1 MTNPLSTGSSREKTP
16 QRNVSKTRRWFLEN
30 RREIIDNLSWNRLE
44 NSRDY
49 RTSKIVQ
56 NYNQKS
62 NPKPGINT
70 SHFSPCGLNVYLRL
84 PKSIPNISLTSVRT
98 QTDYG
103 GGYCFF
109 FSLFSPLPSQ
119 PIPITSWASILMNF
133 RKQQHNSSQITFIPT
148 QMWDEKRG
156 LKRRKKFISHQNS
169 KFEQMR
175 GIKKESKSWQKS
187 LLFRIVGFE
196 KTTLFSASK
205 FIDGYQFVF
214 FFWNAK
220 TCPREKKRKK
230 ISIF

>member
-109 FSLFSPLPSQ
+109 FSPS
-119 PIPITSWASILMNF
+119 F
-133 RKQQHNSSQITFIPT
+133 
-148 QMWDEKRG
+148 
-156 LKRRKKFISHQNS
+156 
-169 KFEQMR
+169 
-175 GIKKESKSWQKS
+175 
-187 LLFRIVGFE
+187 LLFLLSPSPSPHGR
-196 KTTLFSASK
+196 
-205 FIDGYQFVF
+205 VF
-214 FFWNAK
+214 WW
-220 TCPREKKRKK
+220 
-230 ISIF
+230 ISENNSIILLRSLSFQHKCEMKNED